1 MVKFECS
8 KVPLRLKN
16 LPQIPETFTPDNDIS
31 QTTRTNFTS
40 TGTRCNGPII
50 NSHCNC
56 GLCNEFGCRED
67 ISTNHYTR
75 NTRNTRNNCDSHEK
89 KPCYRNQRCHKKKIY
104 FPYCNLI
111 KCQKVEK
118 NCQKPPPVFRELVS
132 NPKSPPS
139 TINFPNDKYIIC

>member
-16 LPQIPETFTPDNDIS
+16 LPQIPESFTPDNDTS
-31 QTTRTNFTS
+31 QVTRTNFTQ
-40 TGTRCNGPII
+40 TGTRFNGPII

-67 ISTNHYTR
+67 ISTIHYTK
-75 NTRNTRNNCDSHEK
+75 NHCDYHERK
-89 KPCYRNQRCHKKKIY
+89 SCYRPQRCHKKKIY

-111 KCQKVEK
+111 KCQQVTE
-118 NCQKPPPVFRELVS
+118 NSQKPPPVFKELVS

-139 TINFPNDKYIIC
+139 IPNFPNDKYIIC